1 MPGGQA
7 GGGSGGAAPATGAAA
22 RPALTEL
29 QRRDLAHVWHP
40 CSQMKDYEELPP
52 IVVERGEGAW
62 LTDEHGKRYLDA
74 VSSWWTNLHGHG
86 HPRIAAAVARQAR
99 ELEHVI
105 FANFTHR
112 PAIRLAEELCALLPA
127 GLTRVFFA
135 DNGSAAV
142 EVALKMSFQHH
153 QQRGATGRRR
163 FASLAGAYH
172 GETLGALA
180 TGDLDLYSAVF
191 RPLMMDTLRVPGPDC
206 FRCPL
211 GKVRETC
218 GAECFGPMEA
228 ALEEHGESLCAVIVE
243 PLLQCAAGMRIYPP
257 AYLRR
262 LREAT
267 ARRGIH
273 LIADEIAVGFGRT
286 GRMFA
291 LEHAGITPDLVC
303 LSKGITGGFLPLSVV
318 VTGEEIYRTFY
329 ADYGEL
335 KAFMHSHSYTGN
347 PLACAAALESLA
359 VFREEGVL
367 ARIGERARTLER
379 LAREAFSGAEFVGE
393 YRQLGLVGAVELVE
407 DRASRRGFDWRL
419 RVGYRAYRRALARGV
434 LLRPLGNVLYFM
446 PPYCV
451 TDGELGLMVETARAC
466 AAEAVAEVRGVA
478 GPAAPHGA

>member
-1 MPGGQA
+1 VT
-7 GGGSGGAAPATGAAA
+7 S
-22 RPALTEL
+22 EW

-40 CSQMKDYEELPP
+40 CSQMKDYEDFPP

-62 LTDEHGKRYLDA
+62 LWDEDGRRYLDA
-74 VSSWWTNLHGHG
+74 ISSWWTNLHGHG
-86 HPRIAAAVARQAR
+86 HRRIAAAIARQAG

-112 PAIRLAEELCALLPA
+112 PAIRLAEELCGLLPP
-127 GLTRVFFA
+127 GLSRVFFA

-142 EVALKMSFQHH
+142 EVALKMSFQCH
-153 QQRGATGRRR
+153 QQRGQTARRR

-206 FRCPL
+206 FRCPV
-211 GKVRETC
+211 GKTRETC
-218 GAECFGPMEA
+218 AAECFGPMEA
-228 ALEEHGESLCAVIVE
+228 ALEEHGESLCAVLVE
-243 PLLQCAAGMRIYPP
+243 PLVQCAAGMRISPP
-257 AYLRR
+257 VYLRR
-262 LREAT
+262 LRETT

-291 LEHAGITPDLVC
+291 FEHAGVVPDLVC

-318 VTGEEIYRTFY
+318 VTGDEIYRAFY

-347 PLACAAALESLA
+347 PIACAAALENLA
-359 VFREEGVL
+359 IFREERVLDRVSMLATTL
-367 ARIGERARTLER
+367 ARF
-379 LAREAFSGAEFVGE
+379 AREAFAGLDFVGE
-393 YRQLGLVGAVELVE
+393 VRQLGLVCAVELVE
-407 DRASRRGFDWRL
+407 DRATRRGFDWRL
-419 RVGYRAYRRALARGV
+419 RAGYRAYRLALGRGV
-434 LLRPLGNVLYFM
+434 LLRPLGNVLYFL

-451 TDGELGLMVETARAC
+451 TESELRLMVETARDC
-466 AAEAVAEVRGVA
+466 AAQAIAELRA
-478 GPAAPHGA
+478 GTG

>member
-1 MPGGQA
+1 M
-7 GGGSGGAAPATGAAA
+7 T
-22 RPALTEL
+22 THW

-40 CSQMKDYEELPP
+40 CSQMKDYEDFPP

-62 LTDEHGKRYLDA
+62 LVAEDGTRYLDA

-86 HPRIAAAVARQAR
+86 NARIAAAIARQAAA
-99 ELEHVI
+99 LEHVI
-105 FANFTHR
+105 FANFTHK
-112 PAIRLAEELCALLPA
+112 PAIRLAEELCALLPP
-127 GLTRVFFA
+127 GLARVFFA

-153 QQRGATGRRR
+153 QQQGQVRRRR

-206 FRCPL
+206 YRCPV
-211 GKVRETC
+211 GKTRDTC
-218 GAECFGPMEA
+218 AAECFGPMEQ
-228 ALEEHGESLCAVIVE
+228 ALEEHGDTLCAVIVE
-243 PLLQCAAGMRIYPP
+243 PLVQCAAGMRIYPP
-257 AYLRR
+257 VYLRR

-267 ARRGIH
+267 ARRGVH
-273 LIADEIAVGFGRT
+273 LVADEIAVGFGRT

-291 LEHAGITPDLVC
+291 LEHAGIVPDLVC
-303 LSKGITGGFLPLSVV
+303 LSKGITGGFLPLSAV
-318 VTGEEIYRTFY
+318 VTNEEIYRSFY
-329 ADYGEL
+329 ADYVEL

-347 PLACAAALESLA
+347 PIACAAALENLA
-359 VFREEGVL
+359 IFREEGVL
-367 ARIGERARTLER
+367 ARVAARGATLAR
-379 LAREAFSGAEFVGE
+379 LAREAFAGLDFVGE

-407 DRASRRGFDWRL
+407 DRAARRGFDWRL
-419 RVGYRAYRRALARGV
+419 RAGYRAYRRALARGV

-451 TDGELGLMVETARAC
+451 TDAELGRMVEVARDC
-466 AAEAVAEVRGVA
+466 AIETVDALRA
-478 GPAAPHGA
+478 GAL

>member
-1 MPGGQA
+1 
-7 GGGSGGAAPATGAAA
+7 
-22 RPALTEL
+22 
-29 QRRDLAHVWHP
+29 
-40 CSQMKDYEELPP
+40 MKDHEDFPP

-62 LTDEHGKRYLDA
+62 LVGEDGRRTLDA
-74 VSSWWTNLHGHG
+74 ISSWWTNLHGHG
-86 HPRIAAAVARQAR
+86 HPRIAEAIARQAR
-99 ELEHVI
+99 ALEHVI

-142 EVALKMSFQHH
+142 EVALKMSYQYH
-153 QQRGATGRRR
+153 QQCGHPERRR

-180 TGDLDLYSAVF
+180 TGDLDLYSAVY

-206 FRCPL
+206 YRCPV

-218 GAECFGPMEA
+218 AAECFGPMEA
-228 ALEEHGESLCAVIVE
+228 ALEAHGPSLCAVIVE
-243 PLLQCAAGMRIYPP
+243 PLVQCAAGMRIYPP

-291 LEHAGITPDLVC
+291 LEHAGVVPDLVC
-303 LSKGITGGFLPLSVV
+303 LSKGITGGFLPLSAV
-318 VTGEEIYRTFY
+318 VTNEEIYGAFY

-347 PLACAAALESLA
+347 PIACAAALENLA
-359 VFREEGVL
+359 IFREERVL
-367 ARIGERARTLER
+367 ERVGALAAALER
-379 LAREAFSGAEFVGE
+379 LAREAFTGLDFVGE
-393 YRQLGLVGAVELVE
+393 YRQLGLIGAVELVE
-407 DRASRRGFDWRL
+407 DRAARRGFDWRR

-434 LLRPLGNVLYFM
+434 LLRPLGNVLYFL

-451 TDGELGLMVETARAC
+451 TEDELRLMVETARGC
-466 AAEAVAEVRGVA
+466 AAEAVAEVRA
-478 GPAAPHGA
+478 EAA

>member
-1 MPGGQA
+1 MT
-7 GGGSGGAAPATGAAA
+7 ATS
-22 RPALTEL
+22 EW

-62 LTDEHGKRYLDA
+62 LVDEGGRRYLDA

-86 HPRIAAAVARQAR
+86 HPRIAAAVARQAAA
-99 ELEHVI
+99 LEHVL

-112 PAIRLAEELCALLPA
+112 PAILLAEALCELLPPA
-127 GLTRVFFA
+127 LTRVFFA

-142 EVALKMSFQHH
+142 EVALKISFQWH
-153 QQRGATGRRR
+153 QQAGSPARRR

-206 FRCPL
+206 YRCPA
-211 GKVRETC
+211 GRARGTC
-218 GAECFGPMEA
+218 AAECFGPMER
-228 ALEEHGESLCAVIVE
+228 ALEAHGDELCAVIVE
-243 PLLQCAAGMRIYPP
+243 PLVQCAAGMRIYPP
-257 AYLRR
+257 AYLHK

-267 ARRGIH
+267 ARRGVH

-291 LEHAGITPDLVC
+291 FEHAGVVPDLVC
-303 LSKGITGGFLPLSVV
+303 LSKGITGGFLPLSAV
-318 VTGEEIYRTFY
+318 VTGEEIYRAFY
-329 ADYGEL
+329 ADWSEN
-335 KAFMHSHSYTGN
+335 KAFLHSHSYTGN

-359 VFREEGVL
+359 LFREEAVL
-367 ARIGERARTLER
+367 ERVGALSRALER
-379 LAREAFSGAEFVGE
+379 LARETLANLEFVGE
-393 YRQLGLVGAVELVE
+393 YRQLGLIGAVELVE
-407 DRASRRGFDWRL
+407 DRAARRGFDGRL
-419 RVGYRAYRRALARGV
+419 RAGYRAYRRALKRGV

-451 TDGELGLMVETARAC
+451 TEDELRLMVETARDC
-466 AAEAVAEVRGVA
+466 AAEAVDELRRERARG
-478 GPAAPHGA
+478 GG